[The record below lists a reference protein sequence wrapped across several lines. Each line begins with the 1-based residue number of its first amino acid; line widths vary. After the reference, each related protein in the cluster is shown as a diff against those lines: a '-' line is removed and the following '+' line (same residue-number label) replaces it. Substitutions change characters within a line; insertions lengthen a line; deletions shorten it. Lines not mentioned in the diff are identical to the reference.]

1 MSSLFKRPLKI
12 KPVKIL
18 VPVCVLE
25 SLLFGSYLFRA
36 HVLLLDCVLWSAVL
50 TTMLGLSVLTAV
62 TTTLLSW
69 LKSCVF
75 FYCPLRPPVLHTA
88 SRVDCCVFCLPRPFG
103 LCSSHLPYKCSYTRS
118 LCLLID
124 KCSLAS
130 VTASTINRF
139 LYSIV
144 ES

>member
-1 MSSLFKRPLKI
+1 MP
-12 KPVKIL
+12 
-18 VPVCVLE
+18 VLE

-88 SRVDCCVFCLPRPFG
+88 ELTAVCFVCLGR
-103 LCSSHLPYKCSYTRS
+103 LACAVHIY
-118 LCLLID
+118 LINV
-124 KCSLAS
+124 
-130 VTASTINRF
+130 VTPDQKHNI
-139 LYSIV
+139 
-144 ES
+144 